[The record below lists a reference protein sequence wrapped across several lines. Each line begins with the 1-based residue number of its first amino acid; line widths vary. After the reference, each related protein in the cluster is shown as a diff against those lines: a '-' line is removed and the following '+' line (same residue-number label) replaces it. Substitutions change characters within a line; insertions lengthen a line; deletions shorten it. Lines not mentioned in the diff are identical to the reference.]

1 MNMRT
6 PILIMKKQRGIAA
19 ITILF
24 LCLMG
29 DAIAKNNSIQINYLN
44 IAALEDELR
53 LDAEINYQVNER
65 IKEALNNGIS
75 MIFQVEVQVKLL
87 RKWKLSKTV
96 SNVTQTYSLKYHA
109 LSKQYIWENLESG
122 ANDTFPD
129 LNSALNHQGRIAAM
143 YIAETNNLKQE
154 GKYIVQIRSR
164 LLTNELPLPLRIK
177 SYFSSS
183 WRMNS
188 GWHEWLL

>member
-1 MNMRT
+1 MNMHT
-6 PILIMKKQRGIAA
+6 PILLMNKQLGIAA
-19 ITILF
+19 TTILF
-24 LCLMG
+24 LCLIG
-29 DAIAKNNSIQINYLN
+29 NVTAKNNSIEINYLN
-44 IAALEDELR
+44 IATLEDELR

-65 IKEALNNGIS
+65 IKEALKNGIT

-87 RKWKLSKTV
+87 RKWRLSKTV

-122 ANDTFPD
+122 VNDTFPD
-129 LNSALNHQGRIAAM
+129 LTSALIHQGRIAAM
-143 YIAETNNLKQE
+143 YIAENNNLKQE

-164 LLTNELPLPLRIK
+164 LLTNELPLPLRMK
-177 SYFSSS
+177 SYFSSA

-188 GWHEWLL
+188 GWYKWQL

>member
-6 PILIMKKQRGIAA
+6 PILIMNKQFGIAA
-19 ITILF
+19 TTILF
-24 LCLMG
+24 LCLIG
-29 DAIAKNNSIQINYLN
+29 DAIAKNNSIEINYLN
-44 IAALEDELR
+44 IATLEDELR

-65 IKEALNNGIS
+65 IKEALNNGIT

-87 RKWKLSKTV
+87 RKWRLSKTV

-109 LSKQYIWENLESG
+109 LSKQYIWENLETG

-129 LNSALNHQGRIAAM
+129 LNSALIHQGRIAAM
-143 YIAETNNLKQE
+143 YIAETTNLKQE
-154 GKYIVQIRSR
+154 GNYIVQIRSR
-164 LLTNELPLPLRIK
+164 LLTNKLPLPLRMK

-188 GWHEWLL
+188 GWYEWLL

>member
-6 PILIMKKQRGIAA
+6 PILIMNKQLGIAA

-44 IAALEDELR
+44 IATLEDELR

-109 LSKQYIWENLESG
+109 LSKQYIWEYLETG
-122 ANDTFPD
+122 ANETFPD

-177 SYFSSS
+177 SYFSSA